1 MSKNTIFANMGDDSD
16 DDTRAQVQQKIT
28 KTAAKKDARKV
39 AGPKKTEETAD
50 AFFAATQSAGAGGD
64 EAFNEVQKG
73 RQPRPAT
80 RGGADARGGRGER
93 GGFGGRGRGG
103 RGGAGG
109 RPRTAAR
116 TDGDGNP
123 IEQKRERKPFQGKA
137 REDAHPYD
145 RRDGTGKANR
155 GDKKGGH
162 GKGNWGK
169 EGVYKKKEEDTAEKP
184 AETTEEP
191 VEEEK
196 KEAEPEYVEEI
207 LGFSLD
213 DFLSGKQTVG
223 PKEGRAAEKLTQKVE
238 AGGEKQKQSTVLQNA
253 YMKNAVAKTTGA
265 GVAHLGIQADDDDV
279 RGGDRRGGRDGGQRG
294 GRKQNAKHALKK
306 TEDDFPTL

>member
-1 MSKNTIFANMGDDSD
+1 MGDDSD
-16 DDTRAQVQQKIT
+16 DETRAQVQQKIT
-28 KTAAKKDARKV
+28 KTAAKKDARKI
-39 AGPKKTEETAD
+39 AAPKKTEETGD

-64 EAFNEVQKG
+64 EGFNEVQKG
-73 RQPRPAT
+73 RQARPAT

-123 IEQKRERKPFQGKA
+123 VAEKRERKPFQGKP
-137 REDAHPYD
+137 REDAHPFD

-155 GDKKGGH
+155 GDKKAGH

-184 AETTEEP
+184 AETEEP

-207 LGFSLD
+207 LGYSLD
-213 DFLSGKQTVG
+213 DFLSGKQVTGG
-223 PKEGRAAEKLTQKVE
+223 PKEARAAEKLALKVE
-238 AGGEKQKQSTVLQNA
+238 AAADKTKQSTLLQNA
-253 YMKNAVAKTTGA
+253 YMKNAVAKTTTA
-265 GVAHLGIQADDDDV
+265 NAVHLGIQADDETDA

-294 GRKQNAKHALKK
+294 GRKQNAKQALKK